1 MMMAM
6 YDIDVTVSDYIYI
19 VGDDYYFDHYHH
31 HYRSIYSYTVG
42 MPAEHAKRQV
52 IISQRPNKSNQSG
65 ELIKRHVCYK
75 HSA

>member
-1 MMMAM
+1 MFIIIWA
-6 YDIDVTVSDYIYI
+6 ITTIAI
-19 VGDDYYFDHYHH
+19 TIIIIILLFIH
-31 HYRSIYSYTVG
+31 IG